1 MLGGVPRVQPMVK
14 SRALSVPSSALTHD
28 ASLERYMLEVTS
40 HQVLSR
46 EAEHDLAVRY
56 HANQDVQAAHALTV
70 ANLRFVVKIAHE
82 YRGYGFKM
90 LDLIQEG
97 NLGLMVAVKKF
108 DPLRGFRLITY
119 AVWWI
124 RAYMQSFI
132 LRSWSLVRMGTSRL
146 QRKLF
151 FRLRGEQ
158 ARARRVLRSE
168 DVDDINAAVADRL
181 GISAADVSELS
192 ARLLHQDCSLNTALG
207 DDDGPSYIDVL
218 ADGSEGHDTALERQE
233 TSLRVREA
241 VASVQPLLNEKERA
255 IVDRRLLTDEPESL
269 QAIGHKFSIS
279 RERVRQLE
287 TRVKAKLRAALEMQ
301 TPNAIPTAASA
312 V

>member
-1 MLGGVPRVQPMVK
+1 MAK
-14 SRALSVPSSALTHD
+14 THALTAANANVTHD
-28 ASLERYMLEVTS
+28 ASFERYMAEVTS

-46 EAEHDLAVRY
+46 EAEQALALRY
-56 HANQDVQAAHALTV
+56 HSDQDVEAAHALTV

-108 DPLRGFRLITY
+108 DPHRGFRLITY

-132 LRSWSLVRMGTSRL
+132 LRSWSLVRVGTSRL

-158 ARARRVLRSE
+158 ARARRVLCSE
-168 DVDDINAAVADRL
+168 DLDAINAAVADRL
-181 GISAADVSELS
+181 GVDAGDVAELS
-192 ARLLHQDCSLNTALG
+192 ARVLRQDRSLNAALG
-207 DDDGPSYIDVL
+207 DENGPSHLDVL
-218 ADGSEGHDTALERQE
+218 ADTGERHDAALERHE
-233 TSLRVREA
+233 TNVRVREA
-241 VASVQPLLNEKERA
+241 VAAVDASLNEKERA
-255 IVDRRLLTDEPESL
+255 IVTDRLLTDEPESL

-287 TRVKAKLRAALEMQ
+287 TRVKAKLRAALEKQ
-301 TPNAIPTAASA
+301 TPDAIPTAACA